1 MHEKA
6 AHTYQRAQH
15 KNAKAN
21 QKHILIEHEQK
32 KKRQSDMCVVYRLHS
47 FDFLCASFIF
57 AWCFSFCV
65 FGLTYTYQNWHWQ
78 LNHSRQ
84 KVIEAIRKN
93 SYEVCGIRRHGM
105 PYQRG
110 TSKMPENEW
119 LEQ

>member
-57 AWCFSFCV
+57 ALGV
-65 FGLTYTYQNWHWQ
+65 FHFVYSAWLTHIKIGIGNW
-78 LNHSRQ
+78 
-84 KVIEAIRKN
+84 ATADRK
-93 SYEVCGIRRHGM
+93 
-105 PYQRG
+105 
-110 TSKMPENEW
+110 W
-119 LEQ
+119 